1 MRASWV
7 GVLLLLGC
15 EGLVG
20 ELGEDGVPGAIVR
33 DWTGPRVT
41 AFSCSA
47 SSVETRAP
55 LTCTA
60 SALHPEGAPL
70 TCALDP
76 GDGQPAVSLGDCSTP
91 QAATLRYGRPG
102 AVRPALH
109 VTDAAGQVA
118 TRSLA
123 VEVTGLPNQPPG
135 IGALTAARPAGVAPL
150 RTTVTWTVADP
161 EGDALRCALDVG
173 ADGTVEHPAVDC
185 AAASL
190 AVEART
196 VGPTPVKL
204 TVTDA
209 GGLVSERT
217 LTLDVQP
224 PTADVRLE
232 TVQFGQTVVKESLA
246 LVEGKPA
253 LLRVIALANEP
264 GLAATLE
271 LEAKVG
277 TTLLGR
283 QPLTGPAEVPLAVAA
298 GDLAKSYRV
307 VLPEA
312 WVVPGVEL
320 SLRLDP
326 ADALLEADE
335 GNNARVVRPEV
346 ERGNEVHL
354 TAVPVVNAGA
364 TGTPLD
370 LSGPLTRTWPIR
382 GVEAKT
388 RAPFT
393 WEGTVSATSG
403 SSWAQLLAALA
414 QAKAS
419 DGSSRNY
426 YGFLR
431 ASFGGGVAG
440 IGYVGQGV
448 ATGRDDSASVATHE
462 LGHNFG
468 QNHAPCGGVAGA
480 DASYPYPNARLGT
493 WGWNGAQLLDPA
505 RYVDL
510 MSYCNPEWVS
520 DYTYERVQRFMSG
533 RGTFAPGAMLPS
545 VQREPVLLVAGR
557 FTAAGVALAPVQ
569 RFHGAP
575 TAPVEQPDAELR
587 LVTLAGRE
595 LRVPVALWA
604 TSEGDELHFV
614 AAVPDPGELREV
626 SAWRGGERVASVAAA
641 DGDFLPGAV
650 AERLDATRVRVRWS
664 GAASAL
670 VAHVAA
676 ERTTLAVDARR
687 GEVVVHTDGL
697 EGGTFEISLSDGVRS
712 RALHL
717 EVR

>member
-20 ELGEDGVPGAIVR
+20 EFGEDEVPGAIVR
-33 DWTGPRVT
+33 DWSGPRIT
-41 AFSCSA
+41 GFSCSTT
-47 SSVETRAP
+47 SLETRAP

-60 SALHPEGAPL
+60 AALHPEGAPL
-70 TCALDP
+70 TCTLDP
-76 GDGQPAVSLGDCSTP
+76 GDGQPAVDLGDCSTERLV
-91 QAATLRYGRPG
+91 TLRFGSPG
-102 AVRPALH
+102 AVRLTLR
-109 VTDAAGQVA
+109 VTDAAERLA
-118 TRSLA
+118 TRSLPL
-123 VEVTGLPNQPPG
+123 EVTGLPNQPPD
-135 IGALTAARPAGVAPL
+135 IGALSASRPAGVAPL

-161 EGDALRCALDVG
+161 EGDPLRCALDVG
-173 ADGTVEHPAVDC
+173 ADGTVEHPGVDC

-196 VGPTPVKL
+196 VGPTPVRL
-204 TVTDA
+204 TVTDS

-217 LTLDVQP
+217 LTLEVQP
-224 PTADVRLE
+224 PTADLRVE
-232 TVQFGQTVVKESLA
+232 AVQFGQTVVKESLA

-277 TTLLGR
+277 ATVLGR
-283 QPLTGPAEVPLAVAA
+283 QPLTGPPEVPLAVGP
-298 GDLAKSYRV
+298 GDLAKSYRA

-320 SLRLDP
+320 ALRLDP
-326 ADALLEADE
+326 ADEVLEADE
-335 GNNARVVRPEV
+335 ANNARTVRPEV
-346 ERGNEVHL
+346 ERANEVHL

-370 LSGPLTRTWPIR
+370 LSAPLTRMWPIR

-393 WEGTVSATSG
+393 YEGTVSATSG
-403 SSWAQLLAALA
+403 SSWAQLLSAIA
-414 QAKAS
+414 QVKAS

-440 IGYVGQGV
+440 IGYVGQGA

-493 WGWNGAQLLDPA
+493 WGWNGTQLLDPA

-520 DYTYERVQRFMSG
+520 DYTYERVQRFMAG
-533 RGTFAPGAMLPS
+533 RGSFAPGAALPA
-545 VQREPVLLVAGR
+545 VQREPVVLVAGR
-557 FTAAGVALAPVQ
+557 FTAAGVELSPVQ
-569 RFHGAP
+569 RFHGAVTEP
-575 TAPVEQPDAELR
+575 AEAADAEVR

-604 TSEGDELHFV
+604 TSEADERHFV
-614 AAVPDPGELREV
+614 AVVPDPGELREV
-626 SAWRGGERVASVAAA
+626 SAWRGGVRVASQTAAP
-641 DGDFLPGAV
+641 GDFAPEATV
-650 AERLDATRVRVRWS
+650 ERLDATRVRVRWA

-670 VAHVAA
+670 VAHVADT
-676 ERTTLAVDARR
+676 RTTLAVDARR

-697 EGGTFEISLSDGVRS
+697 EGGAFEVSLSDGVRS
-712 RALHL
+712 RALRL
-717 EVR
+717 ELR